1 VPVDPAPIRESY
13 GTQGLSRE
21 DLADD
26 PFVQFGVW
34 FDGWLALAPYDATAV
49 ALATADAHG
58 RPSVRNVLLK
68 GVDHG
73 FVFFTNYDS
82 RKGQELAANPQ
93 AALCFSW
100 IQVERQ
106 VRVVGPVEKVAP
118 EESDAYFATRPAGS
132 QWGAWASDQSRP
144 IADRAALERRW
155 ADAEARHGAS
165 VPRPPNWG
173 GYRVVPD
180 ELEFW
185 QGRPSRLHDR
195 FRYTRT
201 ENGWDITR
209 LMP

>member
-1 VPVDPAPIRESY
+1 VVDPAPIRESY
-13 GTQGLSRE
+13 GTRGLRRE
-21 DLADD
+21 DVADD
-26 PFVQFGVW
+26 PFVQFGTW
-34 FDGWLALAPYDATAV
+34 FDEWLELAPYDATAV

-106 VRVVGPVEKVAP
+106 VRVVGPVEKVTP

-144 IADRAALERRW
+144 VADRATLERRW
-155 ADAEARHGAS
+155 ADAEARYGAS

-173 GYRVVPD
+173 GYRVIPD

-195 FRYTRT
+195 FRYARA
-201 ENGWDITR
+201 EHGWAITR